1 VRGMINV
8 IDAMTLE
15 TNAAV
20 VNYDGSVIPY

>member
-1 VRGMINV
+1 MINV